1 MKQKV
6 HAECKIESQPRMDQ
20 IRPGGQS
27 RDKQQQS
34 QLFARHYGKHP
45 PRKIGKGKHDPAHC
59 RWHAAGQKF
68 PVPPK
73 PGRQKQHLLRI
84 VDDKEERQRPHQQ
97 RGQHAVIFRGVDHL
111 LVSKNSSEKKR
122 GIS

>member
-34 QLFARHYGKHP
+34 QFFARHCGKHP
-45 PRKIGKGKHDPAHC
+45 LRKIG
-59 RWHAAGQKF
+59 
-68 PVPPK
+68 
-73 PGRQKQHLLRI
+73 
-84 VDDKEERQRPHQQ
+84 
-97 RGQHAVIFRGVDHL
+97 
-111 LVSKNSSEKKR
+111 
-122 GIS
+122 